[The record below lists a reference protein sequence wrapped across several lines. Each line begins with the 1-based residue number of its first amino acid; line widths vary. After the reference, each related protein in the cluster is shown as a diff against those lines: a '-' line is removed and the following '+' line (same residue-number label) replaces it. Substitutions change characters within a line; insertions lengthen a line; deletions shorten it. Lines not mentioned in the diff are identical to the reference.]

1 MAVTLA
7 VTARARDESLEAQ
20 LERLLRGATA
30 ARAAPPVAWC
40 ARGDRIELLPLA
52 ALRAAG
58 VPTGPFLAALT
69 RSTVDDGSDPV
80 DAVGLMGVFL
90 GDPSAP
96 GSPAVPMAMAFV
108 EWPDGRWWQ
117 WRALVEPDLSAVR
130 DDSAT
135 VRSALEGD
143 PLPDRLGR
151 WWSTG
156 RRRRYTLALRRA
168 EVVH

>member
-7 VTARARDESLEAQ
+7 VTARVQDEALESQ
-20 LERLLRGATA
+20 LERLLREATA

-52 ALRAAG
+52 SLREAG

-69 RSTVDDGSDPV
+69 RSTVDDGSEPV
-80 DAVGLMGVFL
+80 EAVGLMGVFS
-90 GDPSAP
+90 GDPSSP
-96 GSPAVPMAMAFV
+96 GSPPVPMAMAFV
-108 EWPDGRWWQ
+108 EWPDGRWWH
-117 WRALVEPDLSAVR
+117 WRALVDPDRSAVR
-130 DDSAT
+130 NDTAT
-135 VRSALEGD
+135 VRNALDGD
-143 PLPDRLGR
+143 PLPDHLGR

-156 RRRRYTLALRRA
+156 RRRRFTLALRRA